1 MTISVNNASDSKTVN
16 INVSQQF
23 DYSLHQ
29 GFRDAYRNVSAAGT
43 TFKVDLSK
51 ATYMDS
57 SALGMIL
64 LLKEHAEKL
73 GGRVII
79 SKPNESVRKILMIAN
94 FDQFVTIEN

>member
-1 MTISVNNASDSKTVN
+1 MSITSRVSDDNKQVR
-16 INVSQQF
+16 IIVAQQF

-29 GFRDAYRNVSAAGT
+29 GFRDAYRNIKQAGA
-43 TFKVDLSK
+43 TFTVDLSK

-73 GGRVII
+73 GGRVIL
-79 SKPNESVRKILMIAN
+79 SKPNASVHKILTIAN
-94 FDQFVTIEN
+94 FDQFVTIES

>member
-1 MTISVNNASDSKTVN
+1 MSVTVRTSDDNRQVR
-16 INVSQQF
+16 IVVSQQF

-29 GFRDAYRNVSAAGT
+29 AFRDAYRSVQQSGV
-43 TFKVDLSK
+43 TFTVDLAN

-73 GGRVII
+73 GGRVVLA
-79 SKPNESVRKILMIAN
+79 KPNASVHKILTIAN

>member
-1 MTISVNNASDSKTVN
+1 MSVTVQN
-16 INVSQQF
+16 SGDNRSVVILVSQQF

-29 GFRDAYRNVSAAGT
+29 AFREAYRHVDTAGAVFT
-43 TFKVDLSK
+43 VDLAN

-64 LLKEHAEKL
+64 LLKEHADKL

-79 SKPNESVRKILMIAN
+79 AQPNESVHKILMIAN
-94 FDQFVTIEN
+94 FDQFVSIET